1 MKFHVSQGLEQS
13 TAGERGSRR
22 KHCRLVEMH
31 IGIGVD
37 HVPSLGP
44 SAWHVVA
51 AAEARYPVGHERKV
65 ATD

>member
-13 TAGERGSRR
+13 TAGVRGLRR

-37 HVPSLGP
+37 HVP